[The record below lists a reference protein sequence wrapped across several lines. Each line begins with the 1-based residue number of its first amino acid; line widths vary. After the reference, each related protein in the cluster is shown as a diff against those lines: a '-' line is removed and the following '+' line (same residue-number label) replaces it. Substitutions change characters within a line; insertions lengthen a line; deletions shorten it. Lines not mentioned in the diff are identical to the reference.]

1 MGVGQAGGMAT
12 QLPPPTTDGP
22 MGVGVAVLWAGLKRE
37 GVWLTGGLWGQC
49 AVSWQLQAAQWHLC
63 VLGGGRPG
71 GGSGHT

>member
-37 GVWLTGGLWGQC
+37 GAWLKERGCGLNQHQPMGAGGATLEGEGRGKTK
-49 AVSWQLQAAQWHLC
+49 
-63 VLGGGRPG
+63 GGVA
-71 GGSGHT
+71 